1 MENIDLENSKWIP
14 ENEIYLISIV
24 ESIREMYPK
33 CDIEED
39 LKMCDLELE
48 DLMDQKKALDFI
60 KFLGEKYPD

>member
-24 ESIREMYPK
+24 ESISEMYPK

-39 LKMCDLELE
+39 LKLFDLELE
-48 DLMDQKKALDFI
+48 DLIDQKKALDFI
-60 KFLGEKYPD
+60 KFLGEKYQD